1 MKSIQELVDIMAALR
16 DPKTGCPWDRQQ
28 TKETIIPYT
37 LEEIYELVD
46 AVERNNMEDIRDELG
61 DLLFHVIFY
70 SQMASETGSFD
81 LTDVVSSVCDKPE
94 EAPPPRIRRAAGRHD
109 RGRQEQLGKNQAG
122 RARRRLSRQYRQGI
136 AGNAA
141 CGEIAKTRSP
151 GPASTGTN
159 QPRYWPK
166 LKRRSMN

>member
-46 AVERNNMEDIRDELG
+46 AVERNNMEDIKDELG

-70 SQMASETGSFD
+70 AQMASETGSFD
-81 LTDVVSSVCDKPE
+81 LTDVVSSVCDK
-94 EAPPPRIRRAAGRHD
+94 
-109 RGRQEQLGKNQAG
+109 
-122 RARRRLSRQYRQGI
+122 
-136 AGNAA
+136 
-141 CGEIAKTRSP
+141 
-151 GPASTGTN
+151 
-159 QPRYWPK
+159 
-166 LKRRSMN
+166 LKRRHPTYSPGSRRTR